1 VRLVTFVVALMSGVI
16 LLQAVLDNF
25 PLIRI
30 VQISAVLSG
39 QVPYGLFFLIAL
51 AYAVGAAG
59 IAKRGALV
67 LDPAHDL
74 ARQAVR
80 PLVDRRGLLIVAPD
94 WQPVR

>member
-1 VRLVTFVVALMSGVI
+1 MSGVI
-16 LLQAVLDNF
+16 LLQTVIENF

-39 QVPYGLFFLIAL
+39 QVPYGLFFLVAL

-67 LDPAHDL
+67 
-74 ARQAVR
+74 QQTNAVES
-80 PLVDRRGLLIVAPD
+80 LSNVGMIPD
-94 WQPVR
+94 HSFQEA